1 MNFELKGVHFEI
13 DAKTSEYIDD
23 KMPRIDFAKDLIV
36 DFLLTLTR
44 EKRRFSLEATINFRW
59 GTARHV
65 GVKAFDLLK
74 GIDELFDK
82 LEAMIE
88 KEKSKVQE
96 HRRKAVERGDE
107 V

>member
-1 MNFELKGVHFEI
+1 MNFEVKSVHFDI
-13 DAKTSEYIDD
+13 DAKTREYLDD
-23 KMPRIDFAKDLIV
+23 KMPRLDFAKDLMV

-59 GTARHV
+59 GTARHI

-74 GIDELFDK
+74 GIDDLFDK
-82 LEAMIE
+82 LETKIE

-96 HRRKAVERGDE
+96 HRRKAAEPGE
-107 V
+107 EA

>member
-1 MNFELKGVHFEI
+1 
-13 DAKTSEYIDD
+13 
-23 KMPRIDFAKDLIV
+23 
-36 DFLLTLTR
+36 
-44 EKRRFSLEATINFRW
+44 
-59 GTARHV
+59 
-65 GVKAFDLLK
+65 VKAFDLLK